1 MFFLHFAIITLNVFA
16 YSFAG
21 KSYSGINDEL
31 ILVSIIMAVIIAVL
45 IGIALCY
52 IVREKC
58 NKRREYYVS
67 A

>member
-1 MFFLHFAIITLNVFA
+1 MKRPHKHTHTHTR
-16 YSFAG
+16 AG

-31 ILVSIIMAVIIAVL
+31 ILVSIVMAIIIAVL

-58 NKRREYYVS
+58 NKHREYYVT